1 MNQVEILLAQTRGA
15 YDWTNKL
22 LNSIPHKTWD
32 TTPAIIE
39 TNVSWQ
45 VGHLI
50 VSLYYHSIMV
60 ITGHKMDILGK
71 LPLKEYDLLFTAGEP
86 EKVVGK
92 INPMLLQEQLNL
104 MELKSLETIQSL
116 SKNDLEDKLVPTPIS
131 HPIAKTKFEALDWN
145 IKHTMWHCGQL
156 GLLKRVVDE
165 RYDFGLNRVK

>member
-1 MNQVEILLAQTRGA
+1 MNQLKILLAQTKSA

-39 TNVSWQ
+39 SNVSWQ

-50 VSLYYHSIMV
+50 VSFYYHSIMV
-60 ITGHKMDILGK
+60 IVGHQMDILGK
-71 LPLKEYDLLFTAGEP
+71 VPLKEYDILFTSGQP
-86 EKVVGK
+86 EKVVEK
-92 INPMLLQEQLNL
+92 INPEVLQAQLNL
-104 MELKSLETIQSL
+104 MELKSLEIIQSL
-116 SKNDLEDKLVPTPIS
+116 SKSDLEDKLVPTPIS

-156 GLLKRVVDE
+156 GLLKRVVHE
-165 RYDFGLNRVK
+165 RYDFGLNKVK